1 MASLYRIYGEI
12 WADGTRASHETPS
25 GFILRLLLFFVATRD
40 GISSLVNF
48 KERGAVQVA
57 TSKGEAHCPRPDF
70 LTPTLSYL

>member
-1 MASLYRIYGEI
+1 MRSGLMAREQVMRRHLV
-12 WADGTRASHETPS
+12 
-25 GFILRLLLFFVATRD
+25 FILRLLLFFVATRD